1 MLTQSSGHAV
11 SSGSDRRLPLRAHNV
26 AKRLGRKTRTIRYLA
41 QLGRIV
47 AFKIDRKS
55 WGFWPEDVENYR
67 LKQDNCDE

>member
-1 MLTQSSGHAV
+1 MLTQSTWSCGNFR
-11 SSGSDRRLPLRAHNV
+11 SDRRLPLRAHNV

-41 QLGRIV
+41 QLGRIA